1 MTGIALCYEP
11 RAGALPPL
19 TCGALAARGLRVK
32 KVGPAD
38 LERNV
43 GFLAG
48 LDPEAPAP
56 ETPSPAP
63 EEPAV
68 IFCGVTDQTLDASL
82 AALKRAKY
90 FGLKAVLTQT
100 NRAWTL
106 GALLSE
112 LVRERAAMA
121 EGDSAHG

>member
-38 LERNV
+38 LERTM

-48 LDPEAPAP
+48 LDPETPAAG
-56 ETPSPAP
+56 TPSPRRTSP
-63 EEPAV
+63 P
-68 IFCGVTDQTLDASL
+68 
-82 AALKRAKY
+82 
-90 FGLKAVLTQT
+90 
-100 NRAWTL
+100 
-106 GALLSE
+106 
-112 LVRERAAMA
+112 
-121 EGDSAHG
+121 